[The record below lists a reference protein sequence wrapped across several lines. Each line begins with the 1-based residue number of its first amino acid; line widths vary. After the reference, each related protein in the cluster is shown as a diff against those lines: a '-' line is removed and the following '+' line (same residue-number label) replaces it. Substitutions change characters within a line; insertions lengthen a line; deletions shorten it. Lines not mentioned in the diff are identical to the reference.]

1 MAVAFVTPIVYSRK
15 QLEKVNSF
23 IRFDSNCVMVVDK
36 ARINVGCINAAE
48 CQNEFSRVSLM

>member
-1 MAVAFVTPIVYSRK
+1 MTPIVYSRK